1 MKKLTAITLA
11 ALMMSSLVP
20 GKSVK
25 AYISDND
32 YNDNYNPYYH
42 DYDYNLSTVVVNVV
56 DYNGNRVEGAFLTL
70 TDDYGQTIY
79 QNGGDVFSVRPGRY
93 TVNVSYGNN
102 TSYQTIYV
110 TDGYNYE
117 TVRVDSNSGLSK
129 DSFRVRVVDRDGYD
143 ISNADVRIY
152 DDNNREVSSVG
163 PYYTIDPFR
172 TYEVRVL
179 RYGRVIYRNS
189 FTSSDIYAGEL
200 RVSAYDSLRSYG
212 TPKALSE
219 TLKLADDLE
228 RCGDFSS
235 VEKSIRDEFKSRKRV
250 VENIA
255 DDFKDG
261 KFNYYG
267 YGDYR
272 YDGDYYVVDGYR
284 YTYNEFYKKFGFYPD
299 YVGAFTR
306 NNGYYRNDDDYRW
319 YLDKYNGL
327 SMRYYVERLVDSMN
341 DVKADLPISTLCF
354 RDYGQ
359 FKYPYTRDYNGF
371 DTVGSYDDK
380 AIKEANSLVDEAQ
393 KLRDK
398 RNDSA
403 WKKYQDKLDKEIK
416 NVKNAIAGKSSLTEA
431 VKSLKSAIKEAKEND
446 GKVYIR
452 RSYMKGLNGEIFSP
466 NGNLTRA
473 EMAQIISNLLE
484 QSGKTINYNQ
494 MSFKDVSTNAW
505 YYNAVKNA
513 SSYGIMVGTPD
524 GNFNPQKA
532 VSKEELIVI
541 AARLGGHDKVMGNS
555 LNIINHKWSVPYIER
570 ALLDGWI
577 TGQNFNPSDAI
588 TRGET
593 AHIINNAIGFGVDR
607 EYIDANADKMITF
620 NDVLRANPF
629 YYDILVATNTISYQ
643 RTENLRIW
651 RANIRPDG
659 SWTDSSWNN
668 GNYLAPIK

>member
-11 ALMMSSLVP
+11 TLMLGSLFP

-32 YNDNYNPYYH
+32 YYDGYYPYYN
-42 DYDYNLSTVVVNVV
+42 DYDNGTVVINVV

-70 TDDYGQTIY
+70 TDDFGNTFY
-79 QNGGDVFSVRPGRY
+79 QNGRDAFSVRPGRY

-102 TSYQTIYV
+102 SSYSTIYV
-110 TDGYNYE
+110 SGGYNYE
-117 TVRVDSNSGLSK
+117 TVRIDSTSGISK
-129 DSFRVRVVDRDGYD
+129 DSFRVRVVDRDGYE
-143 ISNADVRIY
+143 IRNCDVRIY

-163 PYYTIDPFR
+163 PYYTIVPYR

-179 RYGRVIYRNS
+179 KYGREIYSNR

-200 RVSAYDSLRSYG
+200 RVSAFDDVRNYS

-219 TLKLADDLE
+219 TLKLADNLE

-235 VEKSIRDEFKSRKRV
+235 VKKSIRDEFKSRKRV
-250 VENIA
+250 VENIV

-284 YTYNEFYKKFGFYPD
+284 YSYNEFYKKFGFYPD
-299 YVGAFTR
+299 SYVGSFTR
-306 NNGYYRNDDDYRW
+306 NHGYYRNDDAFRW

-341 DVKADLPISTLCF
+341 EVKADLPISTLCF
-354 RDYGQ
+354 RNYGK
-359 FKYPYTRDYNGF
+359 FEYPYTSDYNGF
-371 DTVGSYDDK
+371 DTVGSYDDT
-380 AIKEANSLVDEAQ
+380 AIKEANSLVDEAN

-398 RNDSA
+398 RTDSA
-403 WKKYQDKLDKEIK
+403 WKKFQDKLDKEIK
-416 NVKNAIAGKSSLTEA
+416 NVKNAIAGKSSLTDA
-431 VKSLKSAIKEAKEND
+431 VKSLKAAIKEAKEND

-452 RSYMKGLNGEIFSP
+452 RSYMKGVNAGFFSP

-494 MSFKDVSTNAW
+494 MSFKDVSVNAW
-505 YYNAVKNA
+505 YYNAVRNA

-524 GNFNPQKA
+524 GNFNPQKP

-541 AARLGGHDKVMGNS
+541 ASRLGGHEKVMGNS
-555 LNIINHKWSVPYIER
+555 LNIVNHKWSVPYIER
-570 ALLDGWI
+570 ALLNGWI
-577 TGQNFNPSDAI
+577 NGQNFNPSEAI
-588 TRGET
+588 SRAET
-593 AHIINNAIGFGVDR
+593 AHIINGAIFYGADR
-607 EYIDANADKMITF
+607 EYIDSNISSMITF
-620 NDVLRANPF
+620 NDVNRSNPF

-643 RTENLRIW
+643 RTENQRIW